1 MRATKIRM
9 KSNCNQSNT
18 LLEIDKIYIEGCDN
32 PGFFDKSVIYD
43 YLMKNP
49 TSIYVDLP
57 PYPNCVPAQ
66 SIYGEKY
73 VKSSPDNTIYDNLL
87 NLPRV

>member
-1 MRATKIRM
+1 M

-43 YLMKNP
+43 YLVKNP
-49 TSIYVDLP
+49 TSI
-57 PYPNCVPAQ
+57 C
-66 SIYGEKY
+66 K
-73 VKSSPDNTIYDNLL
+73 
-87 NLPRV
+87 